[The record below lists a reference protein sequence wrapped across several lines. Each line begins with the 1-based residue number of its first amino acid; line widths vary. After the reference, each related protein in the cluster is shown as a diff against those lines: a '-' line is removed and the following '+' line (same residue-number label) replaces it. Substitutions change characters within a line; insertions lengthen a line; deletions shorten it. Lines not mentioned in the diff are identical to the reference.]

1 MCGFVGVIDTD
12 RELDQ
17 ALLVRMRDSLV
28 HRGPD
33 EAGVWLSPDRA
44 VGFGTRRLKII
55 DLVAGQQPM
64 ANSDETVVLAYNGEV
79 YNHRALR
86 AELEGTGRRF
96 KTRCDTEV
104 VLAAYEE
111 YGDGCLTR
119 LDGMFAFAIW
129 DARRRRLFFARD
141 RAGEKPL
148 YYAQTRHGW
157 IFASEIKA
165 LLEHPEIG
173 RAVDLEALSYY
184 LTFLTTPPPSTLF
197 SGISKLAAAH
207 CGSWSAEEGLRTWR
221 WWDLPARE
229 SMVGVDEQ
237 ELVTELRDLFEA
249 SVEERMMSDV
259 PIGVYLS
266 GGVDSSAN
274 VAFMCRHTPEPLRT
288 FSVAFADEPSLN
300 ELSHARAVAGFFG
313 TNHHEVVLHDEDVI
327 RCLPE
332 LIHHQDEPIADP
344 VCVPLFHLARATKAN
359 GVTVVQVG
367 EGSDE
372 SFFGYPIHAQVFRAA
387 RTLWRANR
395 LLPHRVLRAAVAG
408 LAPVVQEHKHEFIRE
423 AVARGVP
430 PPHAV
435 FGLSERHKKK
445 LLVGHNG
452 QPSPFDL
459 LTSTFGSAST
469 KDELAAVGL
478 AHEFGLRMPELLLMR
493 IDKMTMASSVEAR
506 APYLDPQL
514 VEFAARVP
522 LPLHWANGEGK
533 LLLKRAL
540 SGTVPEFVLAR
551 RKQGFG
557 APVWRW
563 LSSLRAIAEEELLR
577 PALFEYFDPVE
588 VRRLLDRAQATRSGF
603 EFWVLLNFAL
613 WHRHWIEGDDL
624 RDSAAFSTSTRRGE
638 LLGASRSGA
647 SDS

>member
-1 MCGFVGVIDTD
+1 MCGFVGAIDTD
-12 RELDQ
+12 RRLEPE
-17 ALLVRMRDSLV
+17 LLVRMRDALV

-33 EAGVWLSPDRA
+33 EEGIWLAPDRV

-64 ANSDETVVLAYNGEV
+64 GNDDGSVMLAYNGEV

-86 AELEGTGRRF
+86 AELEKVGRRF
-96 KTRCDTEV
+96 RTRCDTEV

-111 YGDGCLTR
+111 YGDDCLER

-148 YYAQTRHGW
+148 YYAATKSGW
-157 IFASEIKA
+157 IFGSEIKA
-165 LLEHPEIG
+165 LLEHPDIG
-173 RAVDLEALSYY
+173 RSVDLEALSYY

-197 SGISKLAAAH
+197 AGISKLAAAH
-207 CGSWSAEEGLRTWR
+207 CGSWTAEEGLRTWR
-221 WWDLPARE
+221 WWELPARE
-229 SMVGVDEQ
+229 PSTDVDEE
-237 ELVTELRDLFEA
+237 ELVNELRALFDS

-288 FSVAFADEPSLN
+288 FSVAFADEPSLD
-300 ELSHARAVAGFFG
+300 ELAYARAVAEFFH
-313 TNHHEVVLHDEDVI
+313 TNHHEVVLHDEDVV

-332 LIHHQDEPIADP
+332 LVHHQDEPIADP
-344 VCVPLFHLARATKAN
+344 VCVPLFHLARATKEN

-372 SFFGYPIHAQVFRAA
+372 SFFGYPIHAQVFPAA
-387 RTLWRANR
+387 RALRRAGR
-395 LLPHRVLRAAVAG
+395 LLPRRVLRTALAG
-408 LAPVVQEHKHEFIRE
+408 LAPFVNEHRYEFMRE
-423 AVARGVP
+423 ALARGIP
-430 PPHAV
+430 APHAI
-435 FGLSERHKKK
+435 FGLSERHKRR
-445 LLVGHNG
+445 LLVDHNG
-452 QPSPFDL
+452 RPSPYDFL
-459 LTSTFGSAST
+459 NSSFGSAWT
-469 KDELAAVGL
+469 DHELASVGL

-540 SGTVPEFVLAR
+540 SGSVPDSVLTR

-563 LSSLRAIAEEELLR
+563 LASLRAIAMQELLR
-577 PALFEYFDPVE
+577 APLSEYFDEAE

-624 RDSAAFSTSTRRGE
+624 RESPTFTAAGRGRE
-638 LLGASRSGA
+638 TPASLDRAGR
-647 SDS
+647 

>member
-1 MCGFVGVIDTD
+1 MCGFVGAIDTD
-12 RELDQ
+12 GKLEPE
-17 ALLVRMRDSLV
+17 LLVRMRDALV

-33 EAGVWLSPDRA
+33 EKGIWLASDRT

-64 ANSDETVVLAYNGEV
+64 GNDDGTALLAYNGEV

-86 AELEGTGRRF
+86 AELEKAGRRF
-96 KTRCDTEV
+96 RTRCDTEV
-104 VLAAYEE
+104 VLAAYQE
-111 YGDGCLTR
+111 YGDNCLAR

-129 DARRRRLFFARD
+129 DTRRRRLFFARD

-148 YYAQTRHGW
+148 YYAATRSGW
-157 IFASEIKA
+157 IFGSEIKA
-165 LLEHPEIG
+165 LLEHPELG
-173 RAVDLEALSYY
+173 RSVDLEALSYY

-197 SGISKLAAAH
+197 VGISKLAAAH
-207 CGSWSAEEGLRTWR
+207 CGSWTAEEGLRTWR

-229 SMVGVDEQ
+229 PTTDVEEDE
-237 ELVTELRDLFEA
+237 LADELRALFDS

-288 FSVAFADEPSLN
+288 FSVAFADEPSLD
-300 ELSHARAVAGFFG
+300 ELAHARAVAEFFH
-313 TNHHEVVLHDEDVI
+313 TNHHEVILHDEDVL

-332 LIHHQDEPIADP
+332 LVHHQDEPIADP
-344 VCVPLFHLARATKAN
+344 VCVPLFHLARATKQK

-372 SFFGYPIHAQVFRAA
+372 SFFGYPIHAEVFPAA
-387 RTLWRANR
+387 RALRRTERFVPR
-395 LLPHRVLRAAVAG
+395 RVLRTALTG
-408 LAPVVQEHKHEFIRE
+408 LAPFVSAHRYEFMRE
-423 AVARGVP
+423 ALARGIP
-430 PPHAV
+430 APHGIS
-435 FGLSERHKKK
+435 GLSERHKKR
-445 LLVGHNG
+445 LLVDHNG
-452 QPSPFDL
+452 RPSPFDFL
-459 LTSTFGSAST
+459 ASSFGSART
-469 KDELAAVGL
+469 DHELASVGL

-522 LPLHWANGEGK
+522 LPRHWANGEGK

-540 SGTVPEFVLAR
+540 SGSVPEFVLAR

-557 APVWRW
+557 APTWRW
-563 LSSLRAIAEEELLR
+563 LSSLQVVARRELLR
-577 PALFEYFDPVE
+577 EQLFEYFDE
-588 VRRLLDRAQATRSGF
+588 GAVRQVLEQTPTPNRGVID
-603 EFWVLLNFAL
+603 FWVLLNFAL
-613 WHRHWIEGDDL
+613 WHRHWIEREDL
-624 RDSAAFSTSTRRGE
+624 REFPPFATASPSTSGSME
-638 LLGASRSGA
+638 SVS
-647 SDS
+647 

>member
-1 MCGFVGVIDTD
+1 MCGFVGLVDTNH
-12 RELDQ
+12 ELE
-17 ALLVRMRDSLV
+17 AELLIRMRDALV

-33 EAGVWLSPDRA
+33 EAGLWVSPDRGI
-44 VGFGTRRLKII
+44 GFGTRRLKII

-64 ANSDETVVLAYNGEV
+64 ANADGTVVLAYNGEV

-111 YGDGCLTR
+111 YGEDCLAR

-148 YYAQTRHGW
+148 YYAQTRKGW

-165 LLEHPEIG
+165 LLEHPELG

-207 CGSWSAEEGLRTWR
+207 CGSWSAEDGLRTWR

-229 SMVGVDEQ
+229 PMGEVDER
-237 ELVTELRDLFEA
+237 ELAAELRDLFEA

-274 VAFMCRHTPEPLRT
+274 VAFMCRHTDEPLRT
-288 FSVAFADEPSLN
+288 FSVAFADEPSLD
-300 ELSHARAVAGFFG
+300 ELGHARAVAEFFG

-327 RCLPE
+327 RCLPD

-372 SFFGYPIHAQVFRAA
+372 SFFGYPIHAQVFPAA
-387 RTLWRANR
+387 RTLRRANR
-395 LLPHRVLRAAVAG
+395 LLPRPLLRAAVRG
-408 LAPVVQEHKHEFIRE
+408 LSPVVQEHKHEFIRE
-423 AVARGVP
+423 SVARGIP

-435 FGLSERHKKK
+435 FGLSERHKKR

-452 QPSPFDL
+452 RPSPYDF

-469 KDELAAVGL
+469 DDELAAVGL

-522 LPLHWANGEGK
+522 LPLHWANGDGK

-540 SGTVPEFVLAR
+540 VGSVPESVLTR
-551 RKQGFG
+551 KKQGFG

-563 LSSLRAIAEEELLR
+563 LSSLRQIAEQELLR
-577 PALFEYFDPVE
+577 PAMFEYFEPTEIRSV
-588 VRRLLDRAQATRSGF
+588 LDRARATRSGF

-624 RDSAAFSTSTRRGE
+624 RDSAAFSTGGRQGE
-638 LLGASRSGA
+638 LVGAVH
-647 SDS
+647 SDSSHS